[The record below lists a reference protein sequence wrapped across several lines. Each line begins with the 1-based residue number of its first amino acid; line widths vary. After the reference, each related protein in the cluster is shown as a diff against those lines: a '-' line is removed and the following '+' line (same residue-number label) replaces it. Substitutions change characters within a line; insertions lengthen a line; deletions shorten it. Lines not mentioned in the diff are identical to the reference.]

1 MKNNINNAIEWLKNI
16 HTSEYNVRGCITGSC
31 MLEYFE
37 GQDVDL
43 FVYDESSLRNVF
55 YAMYFNDMFQ
65 ILDPLEK
72 WKFEEYIN
80 SPFNK
85 KPFVFTVKFVYNTCV
100 DVNIILKKDCNSIFQ
115 VLSAFDLD
123 IVCKGYDLETK
134 QYLDL
139 TAGSTITKIGSW
151 NKWNT
156 SYYNSNLWEIS
167 RLLRQLTRIIK
178 YHKRGYNTD
187 PLCNKYIEL
196 IDEMQAYQN
205 IFNSNNFSETLKIK
219 KSNTKIV
226 RQICERWL
234 DTHEIS
240 DEQLELLKAKIK
252 EV

>member
-1 MKNNINNAIEWLKNI
+1 MKENINNAIEWLKDI

-55 YAMYFNDMFQ
+55 YAMYFNSMFQ

-115 VLSAFDLD
+115 VLSSFDLD

-139 TAGSTITKIGSW
+139 TNDSTITKIGSW

-156 SYYNSNLWEIS
+156 SYYNSKLWEIS
-167 RLLRQLTRIIK
+167 KLLRQITRIIK
-178 YHKRGYNTD
+178 YYKRGYNTD
-187 PLCNKYIEL
+187 PLCKKYIEL

-205 IFNSNNFSETLKIK
+205 IFNSNDFSEKLKIK

-226 RQICERWL
+226 KQICLKWL
-234 DTHEIS
+234 ETHDIS
-240 DEQLELLKAKIK
+240 DETLELLKEKIK